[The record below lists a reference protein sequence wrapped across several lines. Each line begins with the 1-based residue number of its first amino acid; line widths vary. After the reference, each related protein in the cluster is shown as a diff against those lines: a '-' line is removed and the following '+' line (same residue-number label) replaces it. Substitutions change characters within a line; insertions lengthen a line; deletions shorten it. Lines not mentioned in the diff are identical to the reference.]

1 MSRTSSRRRA
11 KGCGAASGRGVP
23 VRPRVGDAV
32 RGARDSR
39 GRRGP
44 DRLSFGLQSR
54 RAGDPGAI
62 PLPAASDVHVP
73 RLAGRAHHGDRPAV
87 RPLAGGIPRGAW
99 HAAGGLRV
107 WGRDGGKRA
116 AAPGRLG
123 LYEEGHAGAVLGADH
138 FGGGDLPAGV
148 RPVDTLRPGGSP
160 MSRFRLLLAVACT
173 APRLAVGQAP
183 TVTIRA
189 GTVLDGR
196 GGVMR
201 NTTLVIAGTRI
212 ARLDPAITTA
222 TYDLRRLTI
231 MPGGID
237 THVHLTSHFDAN
249 GRAHNDPGGAEP
261 LQQTVLYA
269 EENAYRALRAG
280 ITTVQS
286 IGSTLDRELRD
297 AIARG
302 TIPGPR
308 VITSLDWITPADG
321 GPDGLR
327 RAVQQRVA
335 GGADV
340 IKILGSKSIREGGGP
355 TLTEDQFRAAC
366 GEAKAH
372 GRRCVVHAHAAEAA
386 RRAVLGGATSIE
398 HGVLLDEATLDL
410 MAEHGTFFDP
420 NLYLVFQ
427 NYFDNKAQFL
437 GIENY
442 TEEGFAQMHRA
453 VPLVLAVFKQALRRP
468 KLRVVF
474 GTDAVAGA
482 FGKNWE
488 ELIYRVQ
495 VGGQTPMAAIVSA
508 TSLAAQSL
516 QLADTIGALA
526 PGLEADLI
534 GLDGNPL
541 DDITALRRVVFVMK
555 GGQVVKNV
563 ASAP

>member
-1 MSRTSSRRRA
+1 M
-11 KGCGAASGRGVP
+11 
-23 VRPRVGDAV
+23 
-32 RGARDSR
+32 AR
-39 GRRGP
+39 
-44 DRLSFGLQSR
+44 
-54 RAGDPGAI
+54 
-62 PLPAASDVHVP
+62 
-73 RLAGRAHHGDRPAV
+73 
-87 RPLAGGIPRGAW
+87 
-99 HAAGGLRV
+99 HA
-107 WGRDGGKRA
+107 
-116 AAPGRLG
+116 
-123 LYEEGHAGAVLGADH
+123 
-138 FGGGDLPAGV
+138 F
-148 RPVDTLRPGGSP
+148 
-160 MSRFRLLLAVACT
+160 AVA
-173 APRLAVGQAP
+173 LALPSICFAQSPAI
-183 TVTIRA
+183 TIRA

-196 GGVMR
+196 GGVLR
-201 NTTLVIAGTRI
+201 NTTIVIAGSRI
-212 ARLDPAITTA
+212 VRLDPSLTTA
-222 TYDLRRLTI
+222 TYDLSKLTV

-261 LQQTVLYA
+261 LEQTVLYTA
-269 EENAYRALRAG
+269 ENAYRALMAG

-321 GPDGLR
+321 DADGLR
-327 RAVQQRVA
+327 RTVRQRVA
-335 GGADV
+335 AGADV

-355 TLTEDQFRAAC
+355 TLSEDELRAAC
-366 GEAKAH
+366 DEAKRH
-372 GRRCVVHAHAAEAA
+372 GRRAVVHAHAAEAA
-386 RRAVLGGATSIE
+386 RRAVLAGCTTIE
-398 HGVLLDEATLDL
+398 HGVLLDETTLDL
-410 MAEHGTFFDP
+410 MAERGTFFDP

-427 NYFDNKAQFL
+427 NYFDNKARFL

-442 TEEGFAQMHRA
+442 TEEGFAHMHRA

-468 KLRVVF
+468 ALRVVF

-495 VGGQTPMAAIVSA
+495 IGGQRPMDAIVSA

-516 QLADTIGALA
+516 ALADTIGAIA

-534 GLDGNPL
+534 GIDGNPA

-555 GGQVVKNV
+555 GGTVVKNV
-563 ASAP
+563 APRLP